1 MTTKIIC
8 TSPTF
13 GQYSR
18 KAVEMLE
25 KEGYELVRIPAE
37 EWKDPAK
44 LINHV
49 KDAQGWISGVSKC
62 TREIL
67 DNAPLLKVVTKHGT
81 GVDNIDLEAAKEKNV
96 VVANAPGLNANA
108 VADLAFA
115 FMLSLA
121 RKIPYSD
128 KFVREGKWKPIMGIE
143 LKGKTL
149 GVIGMGAI
157 GKGLI
162 RKASS
167 FDMNFVAFDL
177 VRDEEFINKYNV
189 RMLKDFKEV
198 LKEADF
204 ISLHVPLTNETRNM
218 IGTEEFKLMKKT
230 AYIINCARG
239 GVIDEAALFDALTTG
254 EIAGAALDVFASEPP
269 SVDNPLLTLENV
281 IVAPHM
287 GAYTEESMAEISEV
301 CAENVIRV
309 LKGQEPLYRV
319 I

>member
-1 MTTKIIC
+1 MRPKIIC

-13 GQYSR
+13 GKYSL

-25 KEGYELVRIPAE
+25 NEGYELVRIPMENA
-37 EWKDPAK
+37 KNPAK
-44 LINHV
+44 LIHYV
-49 KDAQGWISGVSKC
+49 QDAQGWIVGFSKV
-62 TREIL
+62 TREVL
-67 DNAPLLKVVTKHGT
+67 ENAPMLKIATKHGT
-81 GVDNIDLEAAKEKNV
+81 GTDNFDLDAAKEKNV
-96 VVANAPGLNANA
+96 IIANAPGLNANA
-108 VADLAFA
+108 VSDLAFSFILA
-115 FMLSLA
+115 LA

-128 KFVREGKWKPIMGIE
+128 KFVRSGKWQPVMGVE

-162 RKASS
+162 KKASS
-167 FDMNFVAFDL
+167 FDMKFVAFDIQK
-177 VRDEEFINKYNV
+177 DEEFVEKYNV
-189 RMLKDFKEV
+189 RMVSDYQEV

-204 ISLHVPLTNETRNM
+204 TSLHVPLNEKTRGM
-218 IGTEEFKLMKKT
+218 VSTQEFAMMKNT

-239 GVIDEAALFDALTTG
+239 GVIDEAALLNSLNNG

-269 SVDNPLLTLENV
+269 SVDSPLLALDNV

-287 GAYTEESMAEISEV
+287 GAYTEEAMAEISEV

-309 LKGQEPLYRV
+309 FNGQEPLYRV

>member
-13 GQYSR
+13 GQYSA
-18 KAVEMLE
+18 KAVEMIE
-25 KEGYELVRIPAE
+25 NEGYELVRIPAE
-37 EWKDPAK
+37 EWKDPSK
-44 LINHV
+44 LINYA

-67 DNAPLLKVVTKHGT
+67 ESAPLLKVVTKHGT
-81 GVDNIDLEAAKEKNV
+81 GVDSIDLNAAKEKNI

-108 VADLAFA
+108 VADLAFS
-115 FMLSLA
+115 FVLSLA

-128 KFVREGKWKPIMGIE
+128 KFVRNGKWKPVMGIE

-149 GVIGMGAI
+149 GVIGLGAI

-162 RKASS
+162 KKASS
-167 FDMNFVAFDL
+167 FDMNFVAFD
-177 VRDEEFINKYNV
+177 VYQDEEFIKKYNV
-189 RMLKDFKEV
+189 KMLSDAKEV

-204 ISLHVPLTNETRNM
+204 ISLHVPLTAETRNM
-218 IGTEEFKLMKKT
+218 VSTDEFKMMKKT

-239 GVIDEAALFDALTTG
+239 GVIDEQALLNALNTE
-254 EIAGAALDVFASEPP
+254 EIAGAALDVFTSEPP
-269 SVDNPLLTLENV
+269 SVDNPLLALDNV

-287 GAYTEESMAEISEV
+287 GAYTEEAMAAISEV

>member
-1 MTTKIIC
+1 MTIKIIC

-13 GQYSR
+13 GQYSK

-25 KEGYELVRIPAE
+25 NEGYELVRIPAE
-37 EWKDPAK
+37 EWQDPTQLVNYVQNA
-44 LINHV
+44 H
-49 KDAQGWISGVSKC
+49 GWISGVSKC
-62 TREIL
+62 TRDIL
-67 DNAPLLKVVTKHGT
+67 EKAPLLKVVTKHGT

-108 VADLAFA
+108 VADLAFS

-128 KFVREGKWKPIMGIE
+128 KFVRDGKWKPIMGVE

-162 RKASS
+162 KKASG

-177 VRDEEFINKYNV
+177 IRDEEFIRKYNIQ
-189 RMLKDFKEV
+189 MLKDVKEV
-198 LKEADF
+198 LKQADF
-204 ISLHVPLTNETRNM
+204 ISLHVPLTKETRNM
-218 IGTEEFKLMKKT
+218 IGMEEFKMMKNT
-230 AYIINCARG
+230 SYIINCARG
-239 GVIDEAALFDALTTG
+239 GVINEDDLFEALTKG
-254 EIAGAALDVFASEPP
+254 EIAGAALDVFTSEPP
-269 SVDNPLLTLENV
+269 SVDNPLLTLDNV

-287 GAYTEESMAEISEV
+287 GAYTEEAMAAISEV

>member
-1 MTTKIIC
+1 MRPKIIC

-13 GQYSR
+13 GKYSA
-18 KAVEMLE
+18 KAIEMLE
-25 KEGYELVRIPAE
+25 SEGYELIRIPMEDA
-37 EWKDPAK
+37 KNPTK
-44 LINHV
+44 LITYV
-49 KDAQGWISGVSKC
+49 EDAQGWIVGHSKV

-67 DNAPLLKVVTKHGT
+67 EKAPMLKIATKHGT
-81 GVDNIDLEAAKEKNV
+81 GIDNFDLDAAKEKNV
-96 VVANAPGLNANA
+96 VIANAPGLNANA
-108 VADLAFA
+108 VSDLAFS
-115 FMLSLA
+115 FMLALA

-128 KFVREGKWKPIMGIE
+128 KAVRSGKWQPIMGIE

-162 RKASS
+162 KKANS
-167 FDMNFVAFDL
+167 FDMNFVAFDIQK
-177 VRDEEFINKYNV
+177 DEEFIKKYNV
-189 RMLKDFKEV
+189 RMLTDYREV

-204 ISLHVPLTNETRNM
+204 ISLHVPLNEKTKGM
-218 IGTEEFKLMKKT
+218 VGDKEFKLMKNT
-230 AYIINCARG
+230 ALIINTSRG
-239 GVIDEAALFDALTTG
+239 GVIDEAALLDALKNN

-269 SVDNPLLTLENV
+269 SLDNPLLALDNV
-281 IVAPHM
+281 IFAPHM
-287 GAYTEESMAEISEV
+287 GAYTEEAMAEISEV